1 MVCNLPLRQKRRTER
16 GQAAIEF
23 VLAMIFVIA
32 TAAVLFQALHFELD
46 VFNRSMVARYELFR
60 EAHDNPDER
69 EPETISKEI
78 RGEDIGDLVPY
89 TVPGQEIDE
98 SLHYGPRQFKMR
110 RGSKYYDPV
119 DWVHSAALFGGLLI
133 AADHMED
140 YAGHFGDAFGMLS
153 PIIEGL
159 NWLN

>member
-1 MVCNLPLRQKRRTER
+1 MVRNLPLSRRRRTEQ
-16 GQAAIEF
+16 GQAAVEF

-60 EAHDNPDER
+60 EAHDSPDER
-69 EPETISKEI
+69 EPETISEEI

-119 DWVHSAALFGGLLI
+119 DFAHEWYVFSAALLI
-133 AADHMED
+133 DHYEES
-140 YAGHFGDAFGMLS
+140 AGYYGEAFGFLS
-153 PIIEGL
+153 PIIDGL